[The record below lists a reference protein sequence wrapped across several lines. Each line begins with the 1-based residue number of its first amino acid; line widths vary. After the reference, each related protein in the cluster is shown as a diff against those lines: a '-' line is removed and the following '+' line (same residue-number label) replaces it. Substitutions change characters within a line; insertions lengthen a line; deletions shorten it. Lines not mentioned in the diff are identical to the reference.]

1 MALKIIFALVSAAA
15 LCCAQTE
22 APSAPSSAGIPAKE
36 APAPSVPAPASP
48 PETNQNPTGQNP
60 TGPIATPQNA
70 AAPAVQPATP
80 APNDQPPPSGKAEAL
95 GRFAGAKPDSGKKA
109 YVIGKLDVLT
119 IKVWNNPN
127 LSGLVP
133 VDSDGLISMSLIGE
147 IKADGLTTKQL
158 KEKLV
163 ERLRDFFNN
172 NPDVDITVTKVNS
185 KRYFVYGGVGRAGE
199 YPLVQET
206 TVMDALSSVG
216 GFAPFG
222 NKKKI
227 RVQRMLPSGAVQEFK
242 FNYDEVSKGKN
253 MQQNIV
259 IENGDRIFVPE

>member
-1 MALKIIFALVSAAA
+1 MVS
-15 LCCAQTE
+15 
-22 APSAPSSAGIPAKE
+22 
-36 APAPSVPAPASP
+36 
-48 PETNQNPTGQNP
+48 
-60 TGPIATPQNA
+60 
-70 AAPAVQPATP
+70 
-80 APNDQPPPSGKAEAL
+80 
-95 GRFAGAKPDSGKKA
+95 
-109 YVIGKLDVLT
+109 
-119 IKVWNNPN
+119 
-127 LSGLVP
+127 
-133 VDSDGLISMSLIGE
+133 VDSDGFLSLPLIGE
-147 IKADGLTTKQL
+147 IKADGLTVRQL
-158 KEKLV
+158 KEKLS

-172 NPDVDITVTKVNS
+172 NPDVDVTVLKVLS
-185 KRYFVYGGVGRAGE
+185 KRYFVHGGVGHAGE

-206 TVMDALSSVG
+206 TVMEALSSVG